1 MSNNENPNNFETQR
15 NSLNN
20 KTTSTPKV
28 LNSYESFRKVL
39 ADCSL
44 RTTQYALYIQTE
56 PSYDLDFSASAM
68 GQETYNYNVLNPIN
82 KDLVKYSEDSPN
94 PSQFLSQFM
103 VSAVNMP
110 SRYAG
115 VTTLN
120 FQGRQIRMA
129 GNAALYDPLVCMITE
144 NARFEGL
151 NFFNNWCDEIQSI
164 QTGLSK
170 VSTALHRAS
179 HCRQVYLIVFN
190 YDTVT
195 VFHFSNAFPLLVG
208 SLDFNWNSENTVS
221 FPVHLAF
228 DYIRTM
234 GPYLRGK
241 DSHFEGW
248 YKLAHTKI
256 TK

>member
-1 MSNNENPNNFETQR
+1 MSNNENSVPRSQQEK
-15 NSLNN
+15 LNIGN
-20 KTTSTPKV
+20 QTKTKI
-28 LNSYESFRKVL
+28 LNSYESFRTVL

-44 RTTQYALYIQTE
+44 RTTQYALYIHND
-56 PSYDLDFSASAM
+56 PSYDIDASFSGIGLDTM
-68 GQETYNYNVLNPIN
+68 NYNVLSPIN
-82 KDLVKYSEDSPN
+82 KNENEYNEESPN
-94 PSQFLSQFM
+94 SNPFLSQFM

-115 VTTLN
+115 VTTVN

-144 NARFEGL
+144 NARCEGL
-151 NFFNNWCDEIQSI
+151 KFFNSWCDEIQSI
-164 QTGLSK
+164 RTGLSA
-170 VSTALHRAS
+170 VSTALHRAA

-190 YDTVT
+190 HDTVT
-195 VFHFSNAFPLLVG
+195 VFQFANAFPLLVG
-208 SLDFNWNSENTVS
+208 SLDFNWHSENTVS
-221 FPVHLAF
+221 FPVHMSF

-248 YKLAHTKI
+248 YQLAHIKVTK
-256 TK
+256 